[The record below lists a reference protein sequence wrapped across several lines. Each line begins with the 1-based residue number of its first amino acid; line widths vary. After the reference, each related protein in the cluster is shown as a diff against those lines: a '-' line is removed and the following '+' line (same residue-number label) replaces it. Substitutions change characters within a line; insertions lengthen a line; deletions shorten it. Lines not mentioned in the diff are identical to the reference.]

1 MALIE
6 ARRTTRAGL
15 SSVPAHLGPA
25 MALVQHLR
33 FVDVGRPRQA
43 VERLPDLAV
52 RYRHLRILMHALPI
66 TASEIRFGRRGLR
79 RRDQPFDLSAHRRGL
94 VVGRRRVGFEKDVDV
109 DDQLGERAQPR
120 EVSVARQ

>member
-66 TASEIRFGRRGLR
+66 TASEIRFGHRGLR
-79 RRDQPFDLSAHRRGL
+79 RRNQPFDLSAHCRGL
-94 VVGRRRVGFEKDVDV
+94 VGAGSASRKTSTSTISSES
-109 DDQLGERAQPR
+109 ERSHAK
-120 EVSVARQ
+120 